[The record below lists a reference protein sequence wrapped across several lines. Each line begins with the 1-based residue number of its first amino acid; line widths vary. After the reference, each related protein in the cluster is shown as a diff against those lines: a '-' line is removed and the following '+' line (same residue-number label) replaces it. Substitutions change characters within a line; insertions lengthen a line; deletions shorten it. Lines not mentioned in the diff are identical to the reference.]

1 MAQRDSYILR
11 VTAIALLPPLMD
23 VSTRC
28 TTFANVFL
36 IKSDRG
42 S

>member
-1 MAQRDSYILR
+1 MAQRDGYILR

-28 TTFANVFL
+28 MTFASVFL
-36 IKSDRG
+36 LKSDRG